1 MVLLGSTIH
10 TAKESYQILFPSVNE
25 LILPTLV
32 NEASVVKMILLKIIE
47 TDELKSSDKQL
58 LQATNVFVLFR
69 QSNPTDGQSEF
80 NELRNFKLPK
90 SCKQFAIHF
99 RDSSDF
105 NIFEEDF
112 QGMSLAEKLPVD
124 CVETETEIWYQS
136 KLFVKGFK
144 DILVNNK
151 SIWT

>member
-10 TAKESYQILFPSVNE
+10 TAKESYKIVFPAVSEIIMPTFVNE
-25 LILPTLV
+25 T
-32 NEASVVKMILLKIIE
+32 SVVKMILLKIIE
-47 TDELKSSDKQL
+47 TDELKPGDKQL
-58 LQATNVFVLFR
+58 LQPTNVFVLFQQ
-69 QSNPTDGQSEF
+69 QSLIDDKAEL
-80 NELRNFKLPK
+80 NELKNFKLPK
-90 SCKQFAIHF
+90 SCKKFAIHF

-105 NIFEEDF
+105 KIFEEDF
-112 QGMSLAEKLPVD
+112 QGMSINEKSPDVFN
-124 CVETETEIWYQS
+124 ETEPEIWYQS